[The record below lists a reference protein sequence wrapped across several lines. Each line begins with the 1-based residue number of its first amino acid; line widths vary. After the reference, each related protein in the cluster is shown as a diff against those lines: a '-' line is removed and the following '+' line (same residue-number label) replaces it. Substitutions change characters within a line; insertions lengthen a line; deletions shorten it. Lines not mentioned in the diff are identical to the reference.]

1 MGDSPLRVGGS
12 LLLVNADGKYHGR
25 LIMVS
30 RLILQTFVWFGAM
43 GALLFLTAGTLTWP
57 GAWVYLA
64 VMTGLSLTLGV
75 TLARRDPGLM
85 NERLSS
91 PIQKDQ
97 TAADKVLLSI
107 LLLGIFAWLAF
118 MGFDY
123 RFGWSVVPVWV
134 QAIGALVLLVGLWIS
149 YLTMLE
155 NSFAA
160 PVVKI
165 QAERGQQVITTGPYS
180 YVRHPMYAGAILFF
194 AGTALLLG
202 SWWGLALVVVF
213 IVLLAIRT
221 FIEEKTLRTGLRG
234 YDDYAAHVRYRLIPL
249 VW

>member
-1 MGDSPLRVGGS
+1 MMIT
-12 LLLVNADGKYHGR
+12 K
-25 LIMVS
+25 
-30 RLILQTFVWFGAM
+30 LILQTFIWFGIM
-43 GALLFLTAGTLTWP
+43 GALLFLSAGTLAWP
-57 GAWVYLA
+57 GAWVYL
-64 VMTGLSLTLGV
+64 VMMVGLSLTLGLA
-75 TLARRDPGLM
+75 LARRDPGLM
-85 NERLSS
+85 NERLSA
-91 PIQKDQ
+91 PIQKNQ
-97 TAADKVLLSI
+97 TAADKILLSI
-107 LLLGIFAWLAF
+107 LLLGIFGWQIF
-118 MGFDY
+118 MGFDF
-123 RFGWSVVPVWV
+123 RFGWSAVPVWGQV
-134 QAIGALVLLVGLWIS
+134 VGALVLIIGIWIS

-165 QAERGQQVITTGPYS
+165 QDERGQRVITTGPYS

-202 SWWGLALVVVF
+202 SWWGLALVLVF

-234 YDDYAAHVRYRLIPL
+234 YDDYATQVRYRLIPM

>member
-1 MGDSPLRVGGS
+1 MIAK
-12 LLLVNADGKYHGR
+12 LV
-25 LIMVS
+25 
-30 RLILQTFVWFGAM
+30 LQTFIWFGVM
-43 GALLFLTAGTLTWP
+43 GALLFLSAGTLAWP
-57 GAWVYLA
+57 AAWVYLV
-64 VMTGLSLTLGV
+64 VMVGLSFTLGV
-75 TLARRDPGLM
+75 TMARRDPGLM

-91 PIQKDQ
+91 PIQKNQ

-107 LLLGIFAWLAF
+107 LLLAIFGWQIF
-118 MGFDY
+118 MGFDF
-123 RFGWSVVPVWV
+123 RFGWSPVPVWAQV
-134 QAIGALVLLVGLWIS
+134 VGALILLIGIWIC

-165 QAERGQQVITTGPYS
+165 QDERGQHVISTGPYS

-202 SWWGLALVVVF
+202 SWWGLALVLVF
-213 IVLLAIRT
+213 IVLLAIRI
-221 FIEEKTLRTGLRG
+221 FIEENTLRTGLRG
-234 YDDYAAHVRYRLIPL
+234 YDDYAANVRYRLIPM

>member
-1 MGDSPLRVGGS
+1 
-12 LLLVNADGKYHGR
+12 
-25 LIMVS
+25 MVS
-30 RLILQTFVWFGAM
+30 RLVVQTFVWFGVM
-43 GALLFLTAGTLTWP
+43 GALMFLSAGTLHWT
-57 GAWVYLA
+57 GAWVYIV
-64 VMTGLSLTLGV
+64 VMVGLSLTMGV
-75 TLARRDPGLM
+75 ALARRDPGLM
-85 NERLSS
+85 NERLRP
-91 PIQKDQ
+91 PIQKNQ
-97 TAADKVLLSI
+97 TAADKILLSI
-107 LLLGIFAWLAF
+107 LLLGIFGWLAL
-118 MGFDY
+118 MGFDF
-123 RFGWSVVPVWV
+123 RFGWSPVPAWV
-134 QAIGALVLLVGLWIS
+134 QVIGALVLLVGIWIC

-165 QAERGQQVITTGPYS
+165 QDERGQRVITTGPYS
-180 YVRHPMYAGAILFF
+180 YVRHPMYAGAILYF

-202 SWWGLALVVVF
+202 SWWGLASVLAF